1 MALYEYLLELKGTK
15 MVLQSTYRN
24 SLYDIVNHFVA
35 IFFIGQRTRW
45 NFNRLSSVD
54 LSNF

>member
-1 MALYEYLLELKGTK
+1 MAPYEYFLGLEGTK
-15 MVLQSTYRN
+15 MILQLTHRN
-24 SLYDIVNHFVA
+24 SLYDIVNYFVA

>member
-1 MALYEYLLELKGTK
+1 MAPYEYFLGFEGTK
-15 MVLQSTYRN
+15 MILQLTHRN
-24 SLYDIVNHFVA
+24 SLYDIVNYFVA